1 MEQISRRAL
10 IKGRVQGVAFRACC
24 ADQARREGVA
34 GYAKNL
40 PDGTVEVLLE
50 GSPEAV
56 QKVISWCRQGPPT
69 ARVEHIEINT
79 AIPGNHSGF
88 AVL

>member
-1 MEQISRRAL
+1 MKQISRRVL
-10 IKGRVQGVAFRACC
+10 VRGHVQGVAFRVCC
-24 ADQARREGVA
+24 ADEAKREGVA

-40 PDGTVEVLLE
+40 PDGSVEVLLE

-56 QKVISWCRQGPPT
+56 QKVISWCQQGPPA
-69 ARVEHIEINT
+69 ARVQHIEINAAT
-79 AIPGNHSGF
+79 PGNHSGF